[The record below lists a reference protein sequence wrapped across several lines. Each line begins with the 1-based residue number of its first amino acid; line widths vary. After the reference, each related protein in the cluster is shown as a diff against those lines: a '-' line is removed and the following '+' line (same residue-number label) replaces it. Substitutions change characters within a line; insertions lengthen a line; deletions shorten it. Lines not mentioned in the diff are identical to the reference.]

1 MSKGDTVASQGPEAI
16 YSTRMERK
24 SRDLREVKWDE
35 YSSEDTQSLKVSTGF
50 VVSETFEA
58 IGRKTENGEQE
69 DREKYRNKSA
79 EKNLQEE
86 FRQSRKEL
94 STDMVLI

>member
-1 MSKGDTVASQGPEAI
+1 M
-16 YSTRMERK
+16 
-24 SRDLREVKWDE
+24 
-35 YSSEDTQSLKVSTGF
+35 STGF